1 MLKPMCLCFY
11 MFQEGCS
18 IKIF

>member
-1 MLKPMCLCFY
+1 